1 MKTEI
6 LMPSLSPTMEE
17 GSLAKWYVSPGDKVK
32 PGDIIADIE
41 TDKALMEYESIEEGT
56 IVELIVKE
64 GTENIKVN
72 SLIAVIETEGAE
84 EMNTKEVDEIKKI
97 EPVSIDN
104 NEKVLSEEGKAD
116 SVDTTFED
124 SKSLNNEKTENQV
137 VNELTVREAIN
148 SAIAE
153 EMRLDE
159 NVFLMGEEVG
169 EYQGAYKVS
178 QGLLEEFGSERV
190 IDTPIT
196 EHGFTGLA
204 VGAAFTGIR
213 PIVEFMTFNFAMQA
227 LDQIINSAAKTNY
240 MSGGQINC
248 PIVFRGPNGAAARVA
263 AQHSQDFA
271 SLYASIPGLK
281 VIQPFSA
288 EDAKGLLKSAI
299 RENNP
304 VIFLEN
310 EILYGKSFPVNIN
323 SEQVIP
329 IGEAKTIS
337 TGQDVTIISYGIGMM
352 HTLEADK
359 KLKEL
364 GISAEIVD
372 LRTIRPIDFDTIIE
386 SVKKTNR
393 CVTVEESFPVCSVGS
408 YIGSQIMIRAFDY
421 LDAPVLNCT
430 GKDVPMPYA
439 ENLEKAALITPDE
452 IVLSVKQVL
461 YKD

>member
-17 GSLAKWYVSPGDKVK
+17 GSLAKWYVSPGDIVK
-32 PGDIIADIE
+32 PGDILADIE

-56 IVELIVKE
+56 ILELVVKE

-72 SLIAVIETEGAE
+72 SLIAIIETEGTE
-84 EMNTKEVDEIKKI
+84 ENRNENNVAIKKN
-97 EPVSIDN
+97 ELLDVKK
-104 NEKVLSEEGKAD
+104 NEKVLNLSEEGSSTAININ
-116 SVDTTFED
+116 EE
-124 SKSLNNEKTENQV
+124 KSIDQEVNENKSIS
-137 VNELTVREAIN
+137 ELTVREAIN
-148 SAIAE
+148 RAIAE
-153 EMRLDE
+153 EMRRDE
-159 NVFLMGEEVG
+159 DVFLMGEEVG
-169 EYQGAYKVS
+169 EYQGAYKIS
-178 QGLLEEFGSERV
+178 QGLLEEFGSDRV

-204 VGAAFTGIR
+204 IGAAFTGIR

-281 VIQPFSA
+281 VVQPFSA
-288 EDAKGLLKSAI
+288 EDAKGLLKAAI

-310 EILYGKSFPVNIN
+310 EILYGKSFKANI
-323 SEQVIP
+323 SSDLVIP
-329 IGEAKTIS
+329 IGKAKTVS
-337 TGQDVTIISYGIGMM
+337 TGDDVTIISYGIGMM

-359 KLKEL
+359 KLREM
-364 GISAEIVD
+364 GINAEIID
-372 LRTIRPIDFDTIIE
+372 LRTIRPIDFDTIVE

-393 CVTVEESFPVCSVGS
+393 CITVEESFPVCSIGS
-408 YIGSQIMIRAFDY
+408 YIGSQIMIKAFDY

-452 IVLSVKQVL
+452 IVFSVKKVL
-461 YKD
+461 YRD